1 MDGWRYRVVWRPMP
15 DASDTAEL
23 TGDWLL
29 LLPAGHE
36 SRPLVRD
43 VVRALESG
51 HGAVRQ
57 VVLDT
62 AVADRERFAKQLR
75 DARAEFDAPVT
86 GVLSLL
92 ADADGEEEAGTVA
105 PTLALVQALGDAGVE
120 APLWCAT
127 QGAVTT
133 GGSDPLA
140 HPAQAQV
147 WGLGQVAALEH
158 PDRWGG
164 LVDLP
169 EQLDERGGAHLRAVL
184 AAAPGSEDQVAV
196 REAGVLARRLT
207 RAAGSSGTGW
217 QPRGTVLITGGTGA
231 LGAHVARWASEN
243 GAEHLVLASRRGGE
257 APGATAL
264 GDELAALGVTVT
276 FAACDVSDPESVRAL
291 VAEHPGLTAVVHTAG
306 SLDDGVLDHLSA
318 NRLDHVLRPKATAA
332 ALLDRYTRHL
342 DLDTFVLFSSAAATF
357 GNEGQANYAAA
368 NAHLDALAQRR
379 HALGL
384 PATSVAWGAWADSG
398 MATGHAAAEQ
408 LHRSGFPPMSPDLAL
423 TALAQ
428 AVGHGTPAVTVADI
442 DWARFV
448 PAYTAAR
455 PSPLIS
461 DLADV
466 RDLRAAAGPAVSGG
480 AQRAEESS
488 LAGQLA
494 ALTAPQREELVLE
507 LVRTQAALVL
517 GHAGPQS
524 VAPNRA
530 FKELGFDS
538 LGAVQ
543 LRNRLNAATGLRLT
557 TSVIFDYPTATE
569 LARHVLG
576 EFPGLGGDTAAAGQM
591 ATPGAPVA
599 DDDPIAIV
607 AMSCRF
613 PGGIRTPEQLW
624 ALLAAG
630 GDAVSPFP
638 ADRGWDLEALYD
650 ADPDRSG
657 TSYVREGAFLQGVS
671 EFDAAFFGINPR
683 EALAMDPQQ
692 RLLLETSW
700 EALERAGI
708 DPKSLRGSKAGVFV
722 GSNGQDYATLLRQ
735 VPESVEGY
743 LGTGIAGSVA
753 SGRVAYTLGLEGPAV
768 TVDTACSSS
777 LVALHMAAQSLRS
790 GECSL
795 ALAGGVTVMSTPEV
809 FVEFS
814 RQRGLAPDARVKAF
828 AEAADGTGWGEGVG
842 MLLLERFSDAERHG
856 HPVLGIVRG
865 TAVNQ
870 DGASN
875 GLTAPNGPSQQRVI
889 RQALAN
895 AGLAPDQVDA
905 VEAHGTGTTLG
916 DPIEAQAL
924 LATYGKDRPTDR
936 PLWLGSVKSN
946 IGHTQAAAGV
956 AGVIKMVMAMRHGV
970 LPRTLHVD
978 QPTSHVDWDAG
989 AVTLLTEEQPWPE
1002 TDRPRRAGVSSFGV
1016 SGTNA
1021 HAIIEES
1028 PVALDQ
1034 GRPADSGVVPW
1045 VISARTADA
1054 LRAQARQ
1061 LREYVEQR
1069 PELDTAAVA
1078 DTLVNGRAL
1087 FEHRAVVVAE
1097 TPDALTAA
1105 LDALAQGEPSPHLVQ
1120 GIAPDETGR
1129 TVFVFPGQGTQWA
1142 GMGAELLNAV
1152 PAFAESM
1159 ARCEEAL
1166 APYVDWSL
1174 TEVLRSGAELDRVDV
1189 IQPVTWAV
1197 MVSLAAT
1204 WQELGVR
1211 PDAVVGHSQGEI
1223 AAAAVAGALSLEDAA
1238 KVVAV
1243 RARIIG
1249 EHLAG
1254 RGAMASIPQPVQ
1266 TVEEHLTS
1274 GVSIAAVNGPN
1285 TTVVSGD
1292 KDAVET
1298 LVADLQ
1304 GQDIRARLI
1313 PVDYASH
1320 SAHVE
1325 AIEAQLADAL
1335 AGIQPRPA
1343 DIPFFSTVEPSF
1355 LNTEA
1360 LDAGYWYRNLRQTV
1374 HFHTAIQ
1381 QLTESGHTTYIESSA
1396 HPVLTY
1402 SIEEASTDA
1411 LTTGTLRRGEGTL
1424 TRLLTSAAHLHTHGH
1439 PINWPITGGNHAT
1452 DLPTYPFQHQRY
1464 WPASAAARPVDAES
1478 IGLGI
1483 AGHPLLGAAVE
1494 LAGTGTHLFTG
1505 LLSLQSHPWL
1515 ADHAVASTVLLPGT
1529 GFLEL
1534 ALQAGHHVGCGTVEE
1549 LTLEAP
1555 LVLPEKGGVRIQL
1568 RLGETDDSGRRELNL
1583 HSRAQD
1589 AGDDEPWTLH
1599 ATGTVAPSGA
1609 QQSPGPDADLA
1620 AWPPAGADAITVAD
1634 AWDRLAAQG
1643 VEYGPAFQG
1652 LRAAWRRGDEV
1663 FAEVALPDEESAE
1676 AKEYGI
1682 HPALLDAALQP
1693 LGLGVLLA
1701 EPGEG
1706 LTRRPFAWS
1715 GVTLHAQGANA
1726 VRVRI
1731 ALAGEDAVSVS
1742 VADSVGRPVASV
1754 DILTL
1759 RQVGTEQLAGAR
1771 EARGDSLFRVEWV
1784 PVGVSRSGAPA
1795 GRWAVVGNGS
1805 GHSTMDVYDDLG
1817 SLAAAAA
1824 HVPELVFAPFPD
1836 TTDGTTADAGTADAV
1851 RQVTHRALD
1860 LVQAWLAD
1868 DRFAASR
1875 LVILAGQGLT
1885 GAPVW
1890 GLVRSAQVENPGRFV
1905 LVETDGGEPD
1915 WETLAAAAAGDE
1927 PQLQLHGTEVG
1938 APRLARAERPEE
1950 VESGFAPEGTVL
1962 LTGASGGLA
1971 RLLARHLVAERGV
1984 RNLLLTSRRG
1994 AAADGMPELVA
2005 ELTGLG
2011 ATVEVAACDVAD
2023 REALAGLL
2031 ASVPAE
2037 RPLTAVV
2044 HTAAVLD
2051 DGVAEALTPE
2061 RVDRVL
2067 RPKVDGALNLHAL
2080 TEDLDLSAFV
2090 LFSSLSGTLGGAG
2103 LANYSAANAFLD
2115 ALARH
2120 RHERGLPAV
2129 SLAWGLWEQRSG
2141 MAGRLSDVDL
2151 ARMSRVGAAP
2161 MSADEGLAL
2170 FDAATALG
2178 DAVVVPARL
2187 DLAELRA
2194 QAAAGVMAP
2203 LFRGVVRT
2211 SAVRRTAAASGGRT
2225 EEAASGIAGRL
2236 AELARA
2242 DQERMLLDLVRE
2254 QVTAVLGHASPE
2266 EVRANRA
2273 FKDLGFDSLTS
2284 VELRNRLRS
2293 ATGLRLTPTLVFDYP
2308 NPAALAQRLLDDL
2321 VPQAQEDGLPLS
2333 AELERLEA
2341 AFLESALDDDARGKI
2356 AARLQALLWKWDDT
2370 RGTAIEAEGPAED
2383 AEFDPVSDDEMFDLI
2398 DKELGQL

>member
-1 MDGWRYRVVWRPMP
+1 NGTPVDWQAFFTGRGNTPRRVDLPTYAFQRCRYWLDARSGRREQTGGSPVDGWRYRVVWRPMP
-15 DASDTAEL
+15 DASDTPEL

-51 HGAVRQ
+51 HGAARQ

-62 AVADRERFAKQLR
+62 AVADRERFAEQLR

-86 GVLSLL
+86 GVLSLLAL

-169 EQLDERGGAHLRAVL
+169 EQLDERGGSHLRAVL
-184 AAAPGSEDQVAV
+184 AAAPGGEDQVAV

-231 LGAHVARWASEN
+231 LGAHVARWAAEN
-243 GAEHLVLASRRGGE
+243 GAEQLVLASRRGGE

-264 GDELAALGVTVT
+264 GDELAAFGVTVT

-306 SLDDGVLDHLSA
+306 SLDDGVLDHLTA
-318 NRLDHVLRPKATAA
+318 DRLDHVLRPKATAA

-342 DLDTFVLFSSAAATF
+342 DLDAFVLFSSAAATF

-423 TALAQ
+423 TTLAQ

-576 EFPGLGGDTAAAGQM
+576 EFPGLGGDTAAAGQV

-630 GDAVSPFP
+630 GDAVAPFP

-700 EALERAGI
+700 EAFERAGI

-735 VPESVEGY
+735 VPETVEGY

-842 MLLLERFSDAERHG
+842 MLLLERLSDAERHG

-895 AGLAPDQVDA
+895 AGLTPEQVDA

-924 LATYGKDRPTDR
+924 LATYGQDRPT
-936 PLWLGSVKSN
+936 
-946 IGHTQAAAGV
+946 
-956 AGVIKMVMAMRHGV
+956 
-970 LPRTLHVD
+970 
-978 QPTSHVDWDAG
+978 
-989 AVTLLTEEQPWPE
+989 
-1002 TDRPRRAGVSSFGV
+1002 
-1016 SGTNA
+1016 
-1021 HAIIEES
+1021 
-1028 PVALDQ
+1028 
-1034 GRPADSGVVPW
+1034 
-1045 VISARTADA
+1045 
-1054 LRAQARQ
+1054 
-1061 LREYVEQR
+1061 
-1069 PELDTAAVA
+1069 
-1078 DTLVNGRAL
+1078 
-1087 FEHRAVVVAE
+1087 
-1097 TPDALTAA
+1097 
-1105 LDALAQGEPSPHLVQ
+1105 
-1120 GIAPDETGR
+1120 
-1129 TVFVFPGQGTQWA
+1129 
-1142 GMGAELLNAV
+1142 
-1152 PAFAESM
+1152 
-1159 ARCEEAL
+1159 
-1166 APYVDWSL
+1166 
-1174 TEVLRSGAELDRVDV
+1174 
-1189 IQPVTWAV
+1189 
-1197 MVSLAAT
+1197 
-1204 WQELGVR
+1204 
-1211 PDAVVGHSQGEI
+1211 
-1223 AAAAVAGALSLEDAA
+1223 
-1238 KVVAV
+1238 
-1243 RARIIG
+1243 
-1249 EHLAG
+1249 
-1254 RGAMASIPQPVQ
+1254 
-1266 TVEEHLTS
+1266 
-1274 GVSIAAVNGPN
+1274 
-1285 TTVVSGD
+1285 
-1292 KDAVET
+1292 
-1298 LVADLQ
+1298 
-1304 GQDIRARLI
+1304 
-1313 PVDYASH
+1313 
-1320 SAHVE
+1320 
-1325 AIEAQLADAL
+1325 
-1335 AGIQPRPA
+1335 
-1343 DIPFFSTVEPSF
+1343 
-1355 LNTEA
+1355 
-1360 LDAGYWYRNLRQTV
+1360 
-1374 HFHTAIQ
+1374 
-1381 QLTESGHTTYIESSA
+1381 
-1396 HPVLTY
+1396 
-1402 SIEEASTDA
+1402 
-1411 LTTGTLRRGEGTL
+1411 
-1424 TRLLTSAAHLHTHGH
+1424 
-1439 PINWPITGGNHAT
+1439 
-1452 DLPTYPFQHQRY
+1452 
-1464 WPASAAARPVDAES
+1464 
-1478 IGLGI
+1478 
-1483 AGHPLLGAAVE
+1483 
-1494 LAGTGTHLFTG
+1494 
-1505 LLSLQSHPWL
+1505 
-1515 ADHAVASTVLLPGT
+1515 
-1529 GFLEL
+1529 
-1534 ALQAGHHVGCGTVEE
+1534 
-1549 LTLEAP
+1549 
-1555 LVLPEKGGVRIQL
+1555 
-1568 RLGETDDSGRRELNL
+1568 
-1583 HSRAQD
+1583 
-1589 AGDDEPWTLH
+1589 
-1599 ATGTVAPSGA
+1599 
-1609 QQSPGPDADLA
+1609 
-1620 AWPPAGADAITVAD
+1620 
-1634 AWDRLAAQG
+1634 
-1643 VEYGPAFQG
+1643 
-1652 LRAAWRRGDEV
+1652 
-1663 FAEVALPDEESAE
+1663 
-1676 AKEYGI
+1676 
-1682 HPALLDAALQP
+1682 
-1693 LGLGVLLA
+1693 
-1701 EPGEG
+1701 
-1706 LTRRPFAWS
+1706 
-1715 GVTLHAQGANA
+1715 
-1726 VRVRI
+1726 
-1731 ALAGEDAVSVS
+1731 
-1742 VADSVGRPVASV
+1742 
-1754 DILTL
+1754 
-1759 RQVGTEQLAGAR
+1759 
-1771 EARGDSLFRVEWV
+1771 
-1784 PVGVSRSGAPA
+1784 
-1795 GRWAVVGNGS
+1795 
-1805 GHSTMDVYDDLG
+1805 
-1817 SLAAAAA
+1817 
-1824 HVPELVFAPFPD
+1824 
-1836 TTDGTTADAGTADAV
+1836 
-1851 RQVTHRALD
+1851 
-1860 LVQAWLAD
+1860 
-1868 DRFAASR
+1868 
-1875 LVILAGQGLT
+1875 
-1885 GAPVW
+1885 
-1890 GLVRSAQVENPGRFV
+1890 
-1905 LVETDGGEPD
+1905 
-1915 WETLAAAAAGDE
+1915 
-1927 PQLQLHGTEVG
+1927 
-1938 APRLARAERPEE
+1938 
-1950 VESGFAPEGTVL
+1950 
-1962 LTGASGGLA
+1962 
-1971 RLLARHLVAERGV
+1971 
-1984 RNLLLTSRRG
+1984 
-1994 AAADGMPELVA
+1994 
-2005 ELTGLG
+2005 
-2011 ATVEVAACDVAD
+2011 
-2023 REALAGLL
+2023 
-2031 ASVPAE
+2031 
-2037 RPLTAVV
+2037 
-2044 HTAAVLD
+2044 
-2051 DGVAEALTPE
+2051 
-2061 RVDRVL
+2061 
-2067 RPKVDGALNLHAL
+2067 
-2080 TEDLDLSAFV
+2080 
-2090 LFSSLSGTLGGAG
+2090 
-2103 LANYSAANAFLD
+2103 
-2115 ALARH
+2115 
-2120 RHERGLPAV
+2120 
-2129 SLAWGLWEQRSG
+2129 
-2141 MAGRLSDVDL
+2141 
-2151 ARMSRVGAAP
+2151 
-2161 MSADEGLAL
+2161 
-2170 FDAATALG
+2170 
-2178 DAVVVPARL
+2178 
-2187 DLAELRA
+2187 
-2194 QAAAGVMAP
+2194 
-2203 LFRGVVRT
+2203 
-2211 SAVRRTAAASGGRT
+2211 
-2225 EEAASGIAGRL
+2225 
-2236 AELARA
+2236 
-2242 DQERMLLDLVRE
+2242 
-2254 QVTAVLGHASPE
+2254 
-2266 EVRANRA
+2266 
-2273 FKDLGFDSLTS
+2273 
-2284 VELRNRLRS
+2284 
-2293 ATGLRLTPTLVFDYP
+2293 
-2308 NPAALAQRLLDDL
+2308 
-2321 VPQAQEDGLPLS
+2321 
-2333 AELERLEA
+2333 
-2341 AFLESALDDDARGKI
+2341 
-2356 AARLQALLWKWDDT
+2356 
-2370 RGTAIEAEGPAED
+2370 
-2383 AEFDPVSDDEMFDLI
+2383 
-2398 DKELGQL
+2398 